1 MDVNKISK
9 KIGGTLLKL
18 AKNRNLQLFA
28 IMFVF
33 SAVVFPTLG
42 YCSVESTLSAI
53 QGKLIT
59 TILPLVAILGL
70 VFAGLSFAAGSQ
82 NARGHLVLAI
92 IGAIVGF
99 GAPSIIAFI
108 RGLVQ

>member
-1 MDVNKISK
+1 MKNKLILQCVLNG
-9 KIGGTLLKL
+9 IGKTLR
-18 AKNRNLQLFA
+18 NRNFQMFA
-28 IMFVF
+28 GMFVI
-33 SAVVFPTLG
+33 SALVFPTLG

-70 VFAGLSFAAGSQ
+70 VFAALSFAAGSQ

-92 IGAIVGF
+92 VGAIVGF